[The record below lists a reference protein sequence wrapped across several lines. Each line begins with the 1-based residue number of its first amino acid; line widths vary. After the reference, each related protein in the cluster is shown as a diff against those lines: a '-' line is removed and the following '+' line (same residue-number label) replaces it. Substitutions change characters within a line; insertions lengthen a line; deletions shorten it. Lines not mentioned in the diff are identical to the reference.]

1 MLNTKQQEFVD
12 YAVKKFGTN
21 ELTVSQ
27 LKDANKHFGCKYAP
41 QWLIKNSDYKIGKSL
56 FKLPTENDVVK
67 TTSGETEKVLPTETK
82 NEAAFVVSSL
92 VGDII
97 PKKDSVFVSFGNY
110 PDLKSIV
117 KSNMFYPVFITGLS
131 GNGKT
136 MGVTQACAEAK
147 KELIRVNITIET
159 DEDDLLGGYR
169 LKDGQT
175 VWQNGPVIEAMER
188 GALLLLDEIDLAS
201 NKIMC
206 LQPILEGSGIY
217 VKKINKFVKPKNG
230 FNVIATANTKGQGS
244 DDGKFIGTNV
254 LNEAFLERF
263 PVTFEQEYPPVKV
276 EQKILDNVM
285 SAYDL
290 KDPKFT
296 ENLVKWADVIRKTFY
311 DGGVDE
317 IIATRRLVHIINAF
331 AIFKN
336 KLKAVQVCVNRF
348 DDDTKNS
355 FLDLYSKVDAGVNIE
370 DISGNGND
378 VDPINMEE
386 ETAKLGPNA
395 QQIIEGVKKWGQGLK
410 AKGVFSDEDFE
421 EFKVFAATANGIN
434 TINKLRKYYGEQ
446 TIPTAPVDVD
456 GAPSNDE
463 LYELVADPKY
473 KTDPAFRRKVEQQFA
488 RAFPGKVDT
497 GEI

>member
-12 YAVKKFGTN
+12 HAVKKFGTN

-27 LKDANKHFGCKYAP
+27 LKEANKKFGCKYAP
-41 QWLIKNSDYKIGKSL
+41 QWLIKNTDYKVGKSL
-56 FKLPTENDVVK
+56 FKLPTENDSVVQ
-67 TTSGETEKVLPTETK
+67 GETEKVLPVQTT
-82 NEAAFVVSSL
+82 NSEAAYVVSSL
-92 VGDII
+92 VGNIV
-97 PKKDSVFVSFGNY
+97 PQKDPVFVSFGNY

-217 VKKINKFVKPKNG
+217 VKKINKFVKPANG
-230 FNVIATANTKGQGS
+230 FNVVATANTKGQGS

-263 PVTFEQEYPPVKV
+263 PITFEQKYPTAKI
-276 EQKILDNVM
+276 EEKILVGT
-285 SAYDL
+285 L
-290 KDPKFT
+290 TKTGKKDADFCKK
-296 ENLVKWADVIRKTFY
+296 LVTWADVIRKTYF

-317 IIATRRLVHIINAF
+317 IISTRRLVHIIQAY
-331 AIFKN
+331 AIFNN
-336 KLKAVQVCVNRF
+336 KVKAIEVCTNRF

-355 FLDLYSKVDAGVNIE
+355 FMELYTKVDAGASAEQIAE
-370 DISGNGND
+370 DQRKAEVASQMDEEDNSSDDAD
-378 VDPINMEE
+378 VI
-386 ETAKLGPNA
+386 
-395 QQIIEGVKKWGQGLK
+395 
-410 AKGVFSDEDFE
+410 
-421 EFKVFAATANGIN
+421 
-434 TINKLRKYYGEQ
+434 
-446 TIPTAPVDVD
+446 
-456 GAPSNDE
+456 
-463 LYELVADPKY
+463 
-473 KTDPAFRRKVEQQFA
+473 
-488 RAFPGKVDT
+488 
-497 GEI
+497 

>member
-21 ELTVSQ
+21 ELTVSE
-27 LKDANKHFGCKYAP
+27 LKEANKHFGCKYAP
-41 QWLIKNSDYKIGKSL
+41 QWLIKNSEYKVGKSL

-67 TTSGETEKVLPTETK
+67 TDSGETEKVINTAPETK
-82 NEAAFVVSSL
+82 SEAAFVVSSL
-92 VGDII
+92 VGDIV

-206 LQPILEGSGIY
+206 LQPILEGSGIF
-217 VKKINKFVKPKNG
+217 VKKINRFVKPKNG

-263 PVTFEQEYPPVKV
+263 PITFEQKYPTAKI
-276 EQKILDNVM
+276 EEKILVNTLAK
-285 SAYDL
+285 SGK
-290 KDPKFT
+290 KDADFCKK
-296 ENLVKWADVIRKTFY
+296 LVTWADVIRKTYF

-317 IIATRRLVHIINAF
+317 IISTRRLVHIIQAY

-336 KLKAVQVCVNRF
+336 KMKAIEVCTNRF

-355 FLDLYSKVDAGVNIE
+355 FTELYTKVDAGASAE
-370 DISGNGND
+370 
-378 VDPINMEE
+378 
-386 ETAKLGPNA
+386 
-395 QQIIEGVKKWGQGLK
+395 QI
-410 AKGVFSDEDFE
+410 A
-421 EFKVFAATANGIN
+421 
-434 TINKLRKYYGEQ
+434 
-446 TIPTAPVDVD
+446 
-456 GAPSNDE
+456 
-463 LYELVADPKY
+463 
-473 KTDPAFRRKVEQQFA
+473 EQQRQA
-488 RAFPGKVDT
+488 DVASQTDEEDESSDDGDV
-497 GEI
+497 I